1 MGKKDEKIKVLEQ
14 RVIDLMNERN
24 GGEVEIERLH
34 GVLKEKNEKISVLDS
49 GSKAQTHIN
58 DQLKI
63 ENARVSEDLQNAL
76 KKKSLLGVSVNIAG
90 LANDIIEGTLD
101 KAETVVMSRLKK
113 LKREDFDVLAHPH
126 TLDIKLI
133 R

>member
-24 GGEVEIERLH
+24 GGEVEIGRLQ
-34 GVLKEKNEKISVLDS
+34 GVLKEKNEEISVLDS
-49 GSKAQTHIN
+49 GSRAQTHIY

-63 ENARVSEDLQNAL
+63 EKAKVLEDLKNAL
-76 KKKSLLGVSVNIAG
+76 RKKSLLGVGVNIAG
-90 LANDIIEGTLD
+90 VDVVDMEKTMD
-101 KAETVVMSRLKK
+101 KATDVVMARLKK
-113 LKREDFDVLAHPH
+113 LGIDDIDVLAHPQ
-126 TLDIKLI
+126 TLVINLI